1 MILVWVQICVI
12 WSPVTLISRETS
24 DNMPESKEGSC
35 MNKTFLR
42 PGTFLSE
49 SPVRFSVANVVV

>member
-12 WSPVTLISRETS
+12 WSPVTPETS